1 MGTNKRYGSDLSRA
15 AINEAA
21 VRPKPISL
29 TQQEAGDEVRA
40 AREPVEVTAWVRF
53 PESPIEVEARAI
65 AWTERA
71 VLVEFRM
78 HSGATHQAWVWASAV
93 RRR

>member
-1 MGTNKRYGSDLSRA
+1 MGTNRRYGSDLSKTA
-15 AINEAA
+15 VNEAA

-29 TQQEAGDEVRA
+29 TPQEAGDQVRE
-40 AREPVEVTAWVRF
+40 AREPVDVTAWVRF
-53 PESPIEVEARAI
+53 PESPIEVDARAI

-93 RRR
+93 KRR